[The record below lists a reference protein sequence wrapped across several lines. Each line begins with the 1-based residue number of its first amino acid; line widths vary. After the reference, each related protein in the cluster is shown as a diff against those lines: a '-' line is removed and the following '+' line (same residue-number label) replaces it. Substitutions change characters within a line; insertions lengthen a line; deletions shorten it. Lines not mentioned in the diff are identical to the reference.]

1 MTQQIGK
8 LGEEGR
14 AICKQTGQ
22 NQFIRRA
29 GRKLATETVHE
40 NSRLNSVHFW
50 NPAQVKQTM
59 FSALTFALTSALT
72 SAVTS
77 ALTFALTSA
86 LTSALYLH

>member
-29 GRKLATETVHE
+29 GRKLATETMSMKTADSIQFISE
-40 NSRLNSVHFW
+40 ILLRSNKL
-50 NPAQVKQTM
+50 

-86 LTSALYLH
+86 LYLH